1 MDKKSNIALA
11 SELMGTW
18 VLASVALTVS
28 GSGIAGWF
36 TALSVGF
43 CLAVLVGTIGDKSGA
58 HVNPAVTLGL
68 WSLKKIETSKAVGY
82 IVAQLAGGVLALATY
97 HYLMDSEAAW
107 SFAAEFD
114 WRIFTAEMLGALVF
128 GFGIASAVIG
138 GLDKMQK
145 AYTIGFSLFIGAV
158 IASAAA
164 AGFLNPAVALAADSL
179 SWAYLLGP
187 LVGMVV
193 GMQLY
198 SVMNVGAKSSK
209 KRK

>member
-1 MDKKSNIALA
+1 MNKESNIALA

-43 CLAVLVGTIGDKSGA
+43 CLAVLVGTIGSKSGA

-68 WSLKKIETSKAVGY
+68 WSLKKIQTSNALAY
-82 IVAQLAGGVLALATY
+82 IAAQMAGGLLALATY
-97 HYLMDSEAAW
+97 HYLMDSNAQW
-107 SFAAEFD
+107 SFAGEFD
-114 WRIFTAEMLGALVF
+114 ARIFFAEMLGALVF

-145 AYTIGFSLFIGAV
+145 AFTIGFSLFLGAI

-187 LVGMVV
+187 VVGMVV

-198 SVMNVGAKSSK
+198 SILTPVATK